1 MKLMKHLFSSLFIAG
16 AMLSTQAL
24 AEEKTSEQAQPQMQE
39 QTAVQAPSQTVQQTV
54 SDKLNINTAS
64 ASEIQKALIGIGAK
78 KAEAIVQYREKHGN
92 FTVAEQ
98 LLEVQGIGKATLEK
112 NRDRIRV
119 LMLLFLY
126 EKRNSDI
133 PLFLF
138 FEQKIYQNLQNIKFF
153 LE

>member
-16 AMLSTQAL
+16 AMLSTQAI
-24 AEEKTSEQAQPQMQE
+24 AEEKTAEQAQPQTQVQQ
-39 QTAVQAPSQTVQQTV
+39 QTASQTTQQSV

-64 ASEIQKALIGIGAK
+64 ASDIQKALIGIGAK

-112 NRDRIRV
+112 NRDRIV
-119 LMLLFLY
+119 F
-126 EKRNSDI
+126 
-133 PLFLF
+133 
-138 FEQKIYQNLQNIKFF
+138 
-153 LE
+153 

>member
-1 MKLMKHLFSSLFIAG
+1 MRSISCVFSVFLKNVAVDMNQRYFLLIKDIFMKLLMKQLFSSLFIAG

-24 AEEKTSEQAQPQMQE
+24 AEEKTSEQAQPQTQVQQ

-64 ASEIQKALIGIGAK
+64 ASDIQKALIGIGAK

-112 NRDRIRV
+112 NRDRIV
-119 LMLLFLY
+119 F
-126 EKRNSDI
+126 
-133 PLFLF
+133 
-138 FEQKIYQNLQNIKFF
+138 
-153 LE
+153 

>member
-16 AMLSTQAL
+16 AMLGTQVL
-24 AEEKTSEQAQPQMQE
+24 AEEKTAEQAQPQTQVQQ
-39 QTAVQAPSQTVQQTV
+39 QTAVQAPSQTTQQAV

-92 FTVAEQ
+92 FTMAEQ

-112 NRDRIRV
+112 NRDRIA
-119 LMLLFLY
+119 F
-126 EKRNSDI
+126 
-133 PLFLF
+133 
-138 FEQKIYQNLQNIKFF
+138 
-153 LE
+153 

>member
-1 MKLMKHLFSSLFIAG
+1 MRSISCVFSVFLKNVAVDMNQRYFLLIKGIFMKLMKHLFSSLFIAG

-92 FTVAEQ
+92 FTSAEQ
-98 LLEVQGIGKATLEK
+98 LLEVQGIGKATLER
-112 NRDRIRV
+112 NRDRIT
-119 LMLLFLY
+119 F
-126 EKRNSDI
+126 
-133 PLFLF
+133 
-138 FEQKIYQNLQNIKFF
+138 
-153 LE
+153 

>member
-1 MKLMKHLFSSLFIAG
+1 MRSISCVFLVFLKNVAVDMNQRYFLLIKGIFMKLMKHLFSSLFIAG

-24 AEEKTSEQAQPQMQE
+24 AEEKTSEQAQPQMQQ

-112 NRDRIRV
+112 NRDRIV
-119 LMLLFLY
+119 F
-126 EKRNSDI
+126 
-133 PLFLF
+133 
-138 FEQKIYQNLQNIKFF
+138 
-153 LE
+153 

>member
-1 MKLMKHLFSSLFIAG
+1 MRSISCVFLVFLKNVAVDMNQRYFLLIKGIFMKLMKHLFSSLFVATT
-16 AMLSTQAL
+16 MLSSQVF
-24 AEEKTSEQAQPQMQE
+24 AEEKVAEQAQPQAQVQQ

-112 NRDRIRV
+112 NRDRIV
-119 LMLLFLY
+119 F
-126 EKRNSDI
+126 
-133 PLFLF
+133 
-138 FEQKIYQNLQNIKFF
+138 
-153 LE
+153 

>member
-1 MKLMKHLFSSLFIAG
+1 MRSISCVFSVFLKNVAVDMNQRYFLLIKGIFMKLMKHLFSSLFIAG

-92 FTVAEQ
+92 FTMAEQ

-112 NRDRIRV
+112 NRDRIA
-119 LMLLFLY
+119 F
-126 EKRNSDI
+126 
-133 PLFLF
+133 
-138 FEQKIYQNLQNIKFF
+138 
-153 LE
+153 